1 MELQK
6 LSDTRW
12 VARYASV
19 NAVCRTFDSILSV
32 MEDVADGSDI
42 DKAIEARG
50 LYHQIHSFSF
60 IVSLVTFD
68 KILSCTKHLSDQL
81 QGKTVDLSIA
91 TDLILA
97 TKSLLSDLRSQST
110 WDNIYRYA
118 SQIADLHCIE
128 IQPFSIPRSR
138 KRPARLDD
146 SIVMESVGF
155 REIPSTTDTYKTSFY
170 YPILDKFLQ
179 ELESRFENNNLL
191 IMKGVAACTPSSQS
205 FLSFENLKAF
215 AMEYAVSTEGL
226 EIEVKLVKKSL
237 ENTRETVDSLTSFY
251 NYLRSS
257 RPAFAQITLLT
268 KISLTIAVTSVSC
281 ERSFSSL
288 KIIKNRLRS
297 TMTEDRLS
305 DLAVLA
311 IEREIAKHLDLD
323 EIVDKFAATDKNRWI
338 FLK

>member
-12 VARYASV
+12 VARYTSV

-32 MEDVADGSDI
+32 MEDVGDGSDI

-110 WDNIYRYA
+110 WDNIYHYA
-118 SQIADLHCIE
+118 SQIADLHCIKN
-128 IQPFSIPRSR
+128 QPFSIPRSR

-155 REIPSTTDTYKTSFY
+155 REIPSTTDTYK
-170 YPILDKFLQ
+170 
-179 ELESRFENNNLL
+179 
-191 IMKGVAACTPSSQS
+191 
-205 FLSFENLKAF
+205 
-215 AMEYAVSTEGL
+215 
-226 EIEVKLVKKSL
+226 
-237 ENTRETVDSLTSFY
+237 
-251 NYLRSS
+251 
-257 RPAFAQITLLT
+257 
-268 KISLTIAVTSVSC
+268 
-281 ERSFSSL
+281 
-288 KIIKNRLRS
+288 
-297 TMTEDRLS
+297 
-305 DLAVLA
+305 
-311 IEREIAKHLDLD
+311 
-323 EIVDKFAATDKNRWI
+323 I
-338 FLK
+338 FLLSYSR

>member
-1 MELQK
+1 M
-6 LSDTRW
+6 
-12 VARYASV
+12 
-19 NAVCRTFDSILSV
+19 
-32 MEDVADGSDI
+32 
-42 DKAIEARG
+42 
-50 LYHQIHSFSF
+50 
-60 IVSLVTFD
+60 
-68 KILSCTKHLSDQL
+68 
-81 QGKTVDLSIA
+81 
-91 TDLILA
+91 A

-110 WDNIYRYA
+110 WDNLYRYA

-138 KRPARLDD
+138 KRPAWLDD

-155 REIPSTTDTYKTSFY
+155 CEIPSTTDTYRTSFY
-170 YPILDKFLQ
+170 YPIRDKFLQ

-191 IMKGVAACTPSSQS
+191 IMKGVAACTPPSQS

-215 AMEYAVSTEGL
+215 AMEYAVNTEGL
-226 EIEVKLVKKSL
+226 EIEVKFVKRSL
-237 ENTRETVDSLTSFY
+237 ENTWETVDSLTSFY
-251 NYLRSS
+251 NYLCSS

-311 IEREIAKHLDLD
+311 IEREIAKYFDLD
-323 EIVDKFAATDKNRWI
+323 EIVDKFAATDKNRRI